1 MLAETDPGSVV
12 RDPRFGRSSVEFLAI
27 IGVFAYNILMNMLE
41 TISIDVYPWAAPTK
55 EQRAWFDALSPDEKR
70 KAIQAAID
78 EGFESP
84 VSDKSID
91 DIIREA
97 RAEFP
102 HAS

>member
-1 MLAETDPGSVV
+1 
-12 RDPRFGRSSVEFLAI
+12 
-27 IGVFAYNILMNMLE
+27 MNMLE
-41 TISIDVYPWAAPTK
+41 TISIGVYPWAAPTK

-70 KAIQAAID
+70 KAIQTAID

-102 HAS
+102 HAP